1 MGKMI
6 NDIMNEL
13 DVRPGMA
20 DWEIAV
26 RRYAMDLFKECME
39 QNGLNQWNEA
49 SRLGTITEKDLLNG
63 AKDWDQYSRSSSLIY
78 SMDIRMRLHIDDQED
93 LFDIQ
98 TKALEEAAYLV
109 VAAISRLT
117 GHGYHEFH
125 ETAELHKHLKYW
137 SNSCGDLHH
146 CGEYDLESVSDLP
159 KELQRAYNE
168 LWKAGYGCY
177 EYLAE
182 YDGQYYIALISE
194 FDSTFASDIG
204 MSMDGLY
211 EAAKGNA
218 LWLACKRLFKDT
230 VLVIGKETGFE
241 DCHEVIFL
249 VPAMEQ
255 ADVYDAIE
263 SVISKNITK
272 GMA

>member
-20 DWEIAV
+20 DWEFAV

-39 QNGLNQWNEA
+39 QNGLNQWDEA

-109 VAAISRLT
+109 VAMISRLT

-125 ETAELHKHLKYW
+125 ETEELKKHL
-137 SNSCGDLHH
+137 NTGQTPVGICITVG
-146 CGEYDLESVSDLP
+146 
-159 KELQRAYNE
+159 NMI
-168 LWKAGYGCY
+168 WKAFQICLKNCRGLSQNSGKQDMD
-177 EYLAE
+177 AT
-182 YDGQYYIALISE
+182 
-194 FDSTFASDIG
+194 STWRN
-204 MSMDGLY
+204 M
-211 EAAKGNA
+211 
-218 LWLACKRLFKDT
+218 
-230 VLVIGKETGFE
+230 TG
-241 DCHEVIFL
+241 
-249 VPAMEQ
+249 
-255 ADVYDAIE
+255 
-263 SVISKNITK
+263 SITSP
-272 GMA
+272 